1 MKKKL
6 PLFLHYTFL
15 IIYLEIAYKAL
26 VLKNVFSL
34 NTLTILLFSIPFILF
49 ATILSSLFNTKIN
62 KVISVLNSIFIT
74 FIFASQYI
82 YYAFYDSIFSIYSIK
97 AGTGQVF
104 GEFFS
109 AISKM
114 IIDNI
119 WGLLVII
126 LPCILFIIFKS
137 KIFDFTRKKVMF
149 ITEII
154 LLIVFFVITKLTVHF
169 NTNGM
174 YSLNRIY
181 NESHAP
187 MITINKVGLLSM
199 EVLDLKRYLFGFEEK
214 LVVDNIH
221 EEKPDIKPEKTYN
234 ILDIDFDQLESNEV
248 NETIKTLHQY
258 FKGVTPTEQ
267 NEYTGIFKGKNLI
280 YITAEGLDTI
290 AIDKDIT
297 PTLYKMV
304 NSGFIFK
311 NYYQPLFTVSTSDGE
326 YMYLN
331 SLIPKE
337 GVWSFYRSSNIKM
350 PFSLGTEFNKLG
362 YDAVNAYHDHTYT
375 YYNRDESHPN
385 LGFNIYKGC
394 GNGLETL
401 MNCKRWPESDVE
413 MIDAT
418 INDYIDK
425 DKFMI
430 YYMTVSG
437 HLNYTFSGNS
447 MSYKNKDVVKDLPY
461 SDNVKAYI
469 AANVELDRA
478 LEKLLGYLTEKGKL
492 DDTVIVV
499 SPDHYPYGL
508 KTYELNEVSKTD
520 RSDKFEM
527 FHTSLILYNNAMKE
541 NKVVEKYVSSI
552 DVLPTVY
559 NLFGVNYDSR
569 LLMGTDALS
578 ESEGLVMLSDRSWIN
593 ENGSYNSMT
602 GKFTS
607 FKEGLPEDYVSK
619 INAKVYGKFTTS
631 SLLLYEKNGKYLDY
645 YSKLGI

>member
-49 ATILSSLFNTKIN
+49 ATILSSLFNAKIN

-492 DDTVIVV
+492 DDTVIVI

-527 FHTSLILYNNAMKE
+527 FHTSLILYNSAMKE

>member
-234 ILDIDFDQLESNEV
+234 ILDIGFDQLESNEV

-401 MNCKRWPESDVE
+401 INCKRWPESDVE

-492 DDTVIVV
+492 DDTVIVI

>member
-49 ATILSSLFNTKIN
+49 ATILSSLFNSKIN
-62 KVISVLNSIFIT
+62 KVVSVLNSIFIT

-109 AISKM
+109 AIFKM

-214 LVVDNIH
+214 LVVDDIH

-234 ILDIDFDQLESNEV
+234 ILDIDFDQLENNEV

-350 PFSLGTEFNKLG
+350 PFSIGTEFNKLG

-492 DDTVIVV
+492 DDTVIVI

-527 FHTSLILYNNAMKE
+527 FHTSLILYNSAMKE

-578 ESEGLVMLSDRSWIN
+578 ESKGLVMLSDRSWIN

>member
-109 AISKM
+109 AIFKK

-221 EEKPDIKPEKTYN
+221 EEKPDIKPEKKYN

>member
-49 ATILSSLFNTKIN
+49 ATILSSLFNSKIN
-62 KVISVLNSIFIT
+62 KVVSVLNSIFIT

-109 AISKM
+109 AIFKM

-214 LVVDNIH
+214 LVVDDIH

-234 ILDIDFDQLESNEV
+234 ILDIDFDQLENNEV

-350 PFSLGTEFNKLG
+350 PFSIGTEFNKLG

-492 DDTVIVV
+492 DDTVIVI

-527 FHTSLILYNNAMKE
+527 FHTSLILYNSAMKE

-619 INAKVYGKFTTS
+619 MNAKVYGKFTTS
-631 SLLLYEKNGKYLDY
+631 SLILYEKNGKYLDY